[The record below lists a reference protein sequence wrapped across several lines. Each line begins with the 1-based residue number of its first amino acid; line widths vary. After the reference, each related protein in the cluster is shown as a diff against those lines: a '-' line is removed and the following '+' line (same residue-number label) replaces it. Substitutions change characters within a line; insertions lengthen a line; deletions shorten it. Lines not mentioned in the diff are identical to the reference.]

1 MSVQDYTVNY
11 TINVEA
17 TNGVRQVQ
25 AFADSV
31 EKISKARLA
40 FGSTVG
46 NIDKMMKDVD
56 KVFKT
61 KDGKARKFNYSLSI
75 DTKSTE
81 DKLKR
86 VQASLTEISTLSK
99 GINLVIN
106 AGKPVDAKALKANA
120 KKLVDDQKKGN
131 NVGQHFLQTQKALT
145 KSVGKINAT
154 FAHLN
159 KGGEVNIRT
168 DDATRRLRQILT
180 LLRQIRTTA
189 GKGIPLNLT
198 TGGVAGKQA
207 SVPYAPRGALPTKT
221 FYPPSHVQFPPV
233 PFARAPFVPTAPV
246 VQAVPSPAA
255 TSSQR
260 PPSPP
265 KPAVP
270 KTQAIGAIREAYQAS
285 RIDDTIY
292 GTRRRSAINRLQ
304 YSRPISARSLPL
316 AYMLNGYMLLSGIR
330 SEIMEA
336 VEYANIME
344 SARSILRVA
353 DTDISSF
360 EGRFAKM
367 AQSVRNVG
375 VETKFTAIEVAG
387 AVKYLSMAGQSIET
401 INESIR
407 PITNLALIGD
417 NDIAE
422 IADLTTNIMAGYDI
436 KPGSMPSVADIIA
449 STISRSNVNIIETAE
464 SFKMAAGTLRMA
476 GIDFT
481 EASAAIGLLGNMGLK
496 GTMSGTS
503 LRAIA
508 TRLASQPR
516 TAKMSMERLGVQ
528 FTEVR
533 DISGKK
539 VEKFRPLADIFED
552 MNKAGATLEDMHKIF
567 GVRGANAGMMFLQNY
582 EKLRQLTANNRASHG
597 ISSELAQVKQE
608 TTKGQWYQMTSQ
620 FTETFMKVYE
630 TIEPQ
635 IQGVLQRLLEK
646 FKTPEFYQGLR
657 TLSGVILDLFNALV
671 SIGGWFARNF
681 NWLEPIIFTGFV
693 ATKLFKLA
701 GAVTNLGV
709 AMGFLGKQSVASS
722 GMQLLG
728 SLVGGSGVKGVTQA
742 LTFGNKRAIV
752 SLLQSAGISGKGAMT
767 QALASAGIGRT
778 ASSVVARGATS
789 GIFAS
794 QVATGRGLIGAGAS
808 IGALGAGAVA
818 ATAGITGLIGALGW
832 VAYKTWKVKEAK
844 DAVIAEIAENRK
856 YRYPSIEALY
866 SSLNATYE
874 KALDTKSAIDD
885 ITSKTVQEV
894 SGQKVGA
901 FTGNWW
907 SALIS
912 SFGAGQSSGYGGPS
926 YDSFYSFGDAY
937 QDDLTAGITRIAEME
952 SQNRLN
958 AAFGELAKARSTTD
972 VGAFIQNVHN
982 LYGADESRI
991 NRSLYS
997 TYADDKKIFRR
1008 GLKSMSHSD
1017 AMLTWQFMD
1026 YQNRVTIPE
1035 IKRMAEEYKWILGS
1049 RENANST
1056 MRSGGFDFAELR
1068 AKGFYFDDKTQFWTQ
1083 TPLPASATDQQRE
1096 DQLADFRYIHTNLVR
1111 FVAALRNTWGGSSE
1125 IAEAIVSKAGFPTHL
1140 YSNEPD
1146 RNDPRPFN
1154 ASGITAP
1161 DGDEDDGAAGGNYSG
1176 TGKLS
1181 SVAPKQVIVNITNLL
1196 SVETIDLMKSPEGQQ
1211 EEIKNFK
1218 DQMAQALIDV
1228 VHDFDASWNG

>member
-61 KDGKARKFNYSLSI
+61 KDGKARKFSYALNI
-75 DTKSTE
+75 DTKGTE
-81 DKLKR
+81 EKLKR
-86 VQASLTEISTLSK
+86 IQAALTEISALSK

-106 AGKPVDAKALKANA
+106 AGKPLETKALKANA
-120 KKLVDDQKKGN
+120 KKFVDDQKKSTN
-131 NVGQHFLQTQKALT
+131 ANQSFFQTQKLLT
-145 KSVGKINAT
+145 NSIGKINSALS
-154 FAHLN
+154 HLN
-159 KGGEVNIRT
+159 KGREINIKT
-168 DDATRRLRQILT
+168 EDATKRLRQILT
-180 LLRQIRTTA
+180 LLRQIRTAA
-189 GKGIPLNLT
+189 GRGIPLGAVT
-198 TGGVAGKQA
+198 MGGVPQKQA
-207 SVPYAPRGALPTKT
+207 SVPYAPRGALPGT
-221 FYPPSHVQFPPV
+221 FVRPAGIPFAPAPPV
-233 PFARAPFVPTAPV
+233 VPLAPAPV
-246 VQAVPSPAA
+246 VPAMPKPSPA
-255 TSSQR
+255 TPK
-260 PPSPP
+260 PPPPP
-265 KPAVP
+265 KPAAP
-270 KTQAIGAIREAYQAS
+270 AIPRSQAMGAIREAYQAS

-292 GTRRRSAINRLQ
+292 GNRRRAAINRLQ
-304 YSRPISARSLPL
+304 YSRPVSFRSMPF

-330 SEIMEA
+330 SEITKA

-344 SARSILRVA
+344 SAHSILRVS
-353 DTDISSF
+353 DKDLSTF
-360 EGRFAKM
+360 ESRFDKM
-367 AQSVRNVG
+367 ARNVRNVG
-375 VETKFTAIEVAG
+375 IETKFTAIEVAG

-401 INESIR
+401 INASIR

-516 TAKMSMERLGVQ
+516 TARESMDRLGVK
-528 FTEVR
+528 FTQTSDVY
-533 DISGKK
+533 GKK

-582 EKLRQLTANNRASHG
+582 DKLRELTASNRASHG
-597 ISSELAQVKQE
+597 ISSELAHVKQE

-620 FTETFMKVYE
+620 FSETFMKVYE
-630 TIEPQ
+630 AIEPQ
-635 IQGVLQRLLEK
+635 IQGVLASMIEK
-646 FKTPEFYQGLR
+646 FKTPEFYQGLK

-681 NWLEPIIFTGFV
+681 NWLEPVIFTSFV
-693 ATKLFKLA
+693 STKLFKLA

-709 AMGFLGKQSVASS
+709 ALGFLGKQSVASS

-728 SLVGGSGVKGVTQA
+728 SLAGGVGVAGKAIPQA
-742 LTFGNKRAIV
+742 LSFANKRAIV
-752 SLLQSAGISGKGAMT
+752 SLLQSAGVSGKGAMT
-767 QALASAGIGRT
+767 QALAGAGIGRT
-778 ASSVVARGATS
+778 ASSVVAHGATS

-794 QVATGRGLIGAGAS
+794 QVATGRGLVGAGAS

-818 ATAGITGLIGALGW
+818 ATAGIAGLIGALGW

-844 DAVIAEIAENRK
+844 DAVIEEIEANKK

-874 KALDTKSAIDD
+874 KALDTKAAIDD
-885 ITSKTVQEV
+885 IAPRTVQDV
-894 SGQKVGA
+894 SGQKIGA

-907 SALIS
+907 TAFLSN
-912 SFGAGQSSGYGGPS
+912 FGASQARYGGVS
-926 YDSFYSFGDAY
+926 YESFYNFNDAY
-937 QDDLTAGITRIAEME
+937 QDDLTAGIIRIAEME

-958 AAFGELAKARSTTD
+958 ASFGELAKARNATE
-972 VGAFIQNVHN
+972 VGAFIQNIHN
-982 LYGADESRI
+982 LYGQDESKV

-997 TYADDKKIFRR
+997 TYTGDKRLFRK
-1008 GLKSMSHSD
+1008 GLKDMSESD

-1026 YQNRVTIPE
+1026 FQNRITIPE
-1035 IKRMAEEYKWILGS
+1035 IKRVAEEYKQLISS
-1049 RENANST
+1049 RANAENS
-1056 MRSGGFDFAELR
+1056 MRMGGFDFAELR
-1068 AKGFYFDDKTQFWTQ
+1068 DKGFYFDETTQLWAQ
-1083 TPLPASATDQQRE
+1083 RPLAASATDQERE
-1096 DQLADFRYIHTNLVR
+1096 NQLANFRFIHTNLVR

-1125 IAEAIVSKAGFPTHL
+1125 IAEAIVSKAGFPLHM

-1146 RNDPRPFN
+1146 RNDTQPFN

-1161 DGDEDDGAAGGNYSG
+1161 DGEDDDGAGGNYSG

-1181 SVAPKQVIVNITNLL
+1181 SAAPKQVIVNITNLM
-1196 SVETIDLMKSPEGQQ
+1196 SVETIDLMKSSAGQQ

-1218 DQMAQALIDV
+1218 EQMAQALIDV